1 MTATTED
8 YNAGNA
14 QAMAHA
20 KKCWFEVRKQTR
32 QNRVRRLNL
41 VNETF
46 VGRSTVEPQA
56 FSAAC
61 LQKSTEMTDLYI
73 NSWPSLAQL
82 SRFEGAKSNKPP
94 VPSPLHQIYRLWHF
108 MCSFFFQT
116 NLVK

>member
-46 VGRSTVEPQA
+46 VGRSSIFGSVFTEIDRNDRFVYQQLA
-56 FSAAC
+56 FAG
-61 LQKSTEMTDLYI
+61 STLTI
-73 NSWPSLAQL
+73 RGSKIQ
-82 SRFEGAKSNKPP
+82 
-94 VPSPLHQIYRLWHF
+94 
-108 MCSFFFQT
+108 
-116 NLVK
+116 